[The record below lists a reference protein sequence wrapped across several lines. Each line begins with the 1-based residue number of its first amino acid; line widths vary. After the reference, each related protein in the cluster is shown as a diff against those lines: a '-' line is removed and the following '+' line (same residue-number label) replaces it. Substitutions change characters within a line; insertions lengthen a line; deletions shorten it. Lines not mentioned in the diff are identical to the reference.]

1 MLITRLPRNDFKNKK
16 IKHLA
21 SNSYT
26 MKIIF
31 LLGLVSLFADITYE
45 SARSISGP
53 FLASLGAGAFLV
65 SLTGGLGEFVG
76 YGLRILAGYISDR
89 LKNYWLLTI
98 LGYFLG
104 LFSLPLLAFT
114 QKREFAIA
122 LILIE
127 RLGKAIRSPARDTI
141 LSFASKNVGYG
152 KGFAIH
158 ESLDQIGAVIGPFII
173 SLILEKF
180 GYKYSFISLFV
191 PAIISFSFLI
201 FAEKI
206 YKREYK
212 FSDLH
217 GKEKDKTNWEK
228 KEKEKEETDKRNKVG
243 QWKKAPVVFFF
254 VFSALTIFS
263 SLNFQLISYHMKLN
277 GVKDFIIP
285 QLFSLAM
292 IVDAL
297 SAIPI
302 GLIFDKMKDRWKLL
316 VLVIMPI
323 SSILSSIFIFSSEN
337 FYIGCIIWG
346 LYIGMTESVMRSSV
360 AQITPE
366 EKRGIF
372 FGIFHTIY
380 GISFLVGSSV
390 LGKIYPD
397 TGKILAF
404 VFSSQILSIFFLL
417 LTMLSLNTRSFQD

>member
-1 MLITRLPRNDFKNKK
+1 
-16 IKHLA
+16 
-21 SNSYT
+21 

-104 LFSLPLLAFT
+104 LFSLPLLAFI
-114 QKREFAIA
+114 QKQEFAVA

-158 ESLDQIGAVIGPFII
+158 EALDQIGAVIGPFII
-173 SLILEKF
+173 SFILEEF
-180 GYKYSFISLFV
+180 GYKYSFISLFF

-217 GKEKDKTNWEK
+217 GKEKDKTRD
-228 KEKEKEETDKRNKVG
+228 KEKEKEETNERKNKG
-243 QWKKAPVVFFF
+243 EQWQVVFFF

-263 SLNFQLISYHMKLN
+263 ALNFQLISYHMRLH

-285 QLFSLAM
+285 QLFSVAM

-302 GLIFDKMKDRWKLL
+302 GIIFDKMKNRWKLL
-316 VLVIMPI
+316 LLVIMPM
-323 SSILSSIFIFSSEN
+323 SAILSSIFIFLSEN

-366 EKRGIF
+366 KKRGIF

-380 GISFLVGSSV
+380 GISFLVGGLV
-390 LGKIYPD
+390 FGKIYPD
-397 TGKILAF
+397 TGKILVV

-417 LTMLSLNTRSFQD
+417 LTTLSLNTRSFQD

>member
-1 MLITRLPRNDFKNKK
+1 
-16 IKHLA
+16 
-21 SNSYT
+21 

-65 SLTGGLGEFVG
+65 ALTGGLGEFIG

-114 QKREFAIA
+114 QKWELAVG
-122 LILIE
+122 LILLE

-141 LSFASKNVGYG
+141 LSFASKNIGYG

-158 ESLDQIGAVIGPFII
+158 EALDQIGSVIGPFLI
-173 SLILEKF
+173 SLILEEF
-180 GYKYSFISLFV
+180 GYKYSFSSLFI
-191 PAIISFSFLI
+191 PATLSFSFLI

-206 YKREYK
+206 YKKEYK
-212 FSDLH
+212 LPDLQS
-217 GKEKDKTNWEK
+217 
-228 KEKEKEETDKRNKVG
+228 KEKEKTDLKEKEEEKTNKKNEEW
-243 QWKKAPVVFFF
+243 QKAPVIFFF
-254 VFSALTIFS
+254 TFSALTIFS
-263 SLNFQLISYHMKLN
+263 ALNFQLISYHMKLN

-292 IVDAL
+292 IVDA
-297 SAIPI
+297 ATAVPI
-302 GLIFDKMKDRWKLL
+302 GLIFDKMKDKRKLL
-316 VLVIMPI
+316 VLIIMPI
-323 SSILSSIFIFSSEN
+323 SAALSSVFIFSSEN
-337 FYIGCIIWG
+337 FFIGCIIWG

-366 EKRGIF
+366 KKRGLF

-380 GISFLVGSSV
+380 GISFLSGGLVF
-390 LGKIYPD
+390 GKIYPD
-397 TGKILAF
+397 TGKILAL
-404 VFSSQILSIFFLL
+404 VFISQILSVFFLL
-417 LTMLSLNTRSFQD
+417 LTMLFLNTRSFQD